1 MIRDFEYFAPKT
13 LKEALTLLDKY
24 RDDCKLIAGGQSLL
38 ILMRQGLVAPEYLI
52 DIKGISELDYIK
64 LDGKEGLRIGSL
76 TTHRSIEQS
85 PEIQNRFGVLAEME
99 QNLASVE
106 TRNWGTIGGNL
117 CHADPAADPAPVLV
131 ALNGSLKLASLRGE
145 RTMSVEAFSQ
155 DYFEAALEYDEIL
168 TEILVPSPPPR
179 TGTAY
184 TKFSLLEGDF
194 ALVSA
199 AVSVTL
205 NLKDDTCSDVRIVL
219 GAVAPVA
226 MIAGKAGKALI
237 GKEITGNLLEEAGQ
251 LASEEAKPISD
262 IGASEEY
269 RRELVKV
276 LVKRVGKEALSRA
289 KRA

>member
-179 TGTAY
+179 TGSAY

-194 ALVSA
+194 ALVSV

-205 NLKDDTCSDVRIVL
+205 NLKDDTCNNARIVL
-219 GAVAPVA
+219 GAVASVA
-226 MIAGKAGKALI
+226 MIAEKAGKALI
-237 GKEITGNLLEEAGQ
+237 GKEITDNLLEEAGQ

-276 LVKRVGKEALSRA
+276 MVKRVGKEALSRA